1 MNKHIKKIIISI
13 ILINLILVLSA
24 CFSLTAREKEHYYSE
39 KDNYVEATGIVEYI
53 KYNDERTAIYIGFSE
68 LNPKLD
74 DVNFKI
80 VGKNLPIVQENGIDE
95 KIQLGDQVEFITAPK
110 YFGDGYVMPIV
121 SISVDGEELLSY
133 EEGYANFLEW
143 LD

>member
-1 MNKHIKKIIISI
+1 MNKHIKNIIISI
-13 ILINLILVLSA
+13 TLMSLILILSA
-24 CFSLTAREKEHYYSE
+24 CFSLTSREKEYYYDE
-39 KDNYVEATGIVEYI
+39 DNFISAIGTVTHI

-68 LNPKLD
+68 LNPKFD
-74 DVNFKI
+74 DVNFEI

-143 LD
+143 LY